1 MSAVQL
7 KFNLRTSSNV
17 KTVHLLGSWDN
28 YARQIPLSRD
38 SAKPGSWVGKFRFQ
52 TSMLKLGGRYWYYY
66 ILDGYHVSHDPA
78 AEYTVEPTTG
88 RKLNILDVPG
98 GKEKSRTSTS
108 SKETTRRP
116 RRGSSDIATGR
127 ALSPSKIQHPKPS
140 KPYASRQIREA
151 DFAPRDAMDE
161 LSRRFASSRMSDEYD
176 DLSNSPPS
184 SVGSSLSS
192 RSSGYGS
199 GSTSPSS
206 LSSMS
211 DPASVCHCERYGITR
226 KGDRVKLDCG
236 GSRCGYLS
244 ETSEDSCSE
253 SDSDEEYERARRGA
267 RRQGIVVRR

>member
-7 KFNLRTSSNV
+7 KFSLRTSSNC

-28 YARQIPLSRD
+28 YSRQIPLSRD
-38 SAKPGSWVGKFRFQ
+38 DSKPGAWIGKFRFQ

-66 ILDGYHVSHDPA
+66 IMDGYHVSHDPA
-78 AEYTVEPTTG
+78 VDYTVEPTTG

-98 GKEKSRTSTS
+98 GSSKKSSTPASAPKTRRTSGDV
-108 SKETTRRP
+108 P
-116 RRGSSDIATGR
+116 TGR

-140 KPYASRQIREA
+140 KPYASRQIRES
-151 DFAPRDAMDE
+151 DFAPTMQDLTE
-161 LSRRFASSRMSDEYD
+161 RFADSRLSDEYSY
-176 DLSNSPPS
+176 SNSPPS

-192 RSSGYGS
+192 RSSRSS

-211 DPASVCHCERYGITR
+211 DPPTPICRCERYGITR

-236 GSRCGYLS
+236 GSRCGYVTESS
-244 ETSEDSCSE
+244 EASCSE
-253 SDSDEEYERARRGA
+253 SDSDEEYRRARSA
-267 RRQGIVVRR
+267 VRRQGIVVRR

>member
-38 SAKPGSWVGKFRFQ
+38 GSKSGSWVGKFRFQ

-78 AEYTVEPTTG
+78 ADYTIEPTTG

-98 GKEKSRTSTS
+98 GKEAPS
-108 SKETTRRP
+108 SRRP

-127 ALSPSKIQHPKPS
+127 ALSPSKIVHPKPS

-151 DFAPRDAMDE
+151 DFAPRMDE
-161 LSRRFASSRMSDEYD
+161 LTRRFASSRMSDEYD

-192 RSSGYGS
+192 RSSG
-199 GSTSPSS
+199 STSPSS

-211 DPASVCHCERYGITR
+211 DPPSVCHCERYGITR

-236 GSRCGYLS
+236 GSRCGYIS
-244 ETSEDSCSE
+244 ESSGDSCSEEE
-253 SDSDEEYERARRGA
+253 SDSDEEYCRARRGV

>member
-7 KFNLRTSSNV
+7 KFALRTSSNV

-28 YARQIPLSRD
+28 YSRQIPLSRD
-38 SAKPGSWVGKFRFQ
+38 DSKSGSWVGKFRFQ

-66 ILDGYHVSHDPA
+66 IMDGYHVSHDPA
-78 AEYTVEPTTG
+78 VEYTVEPTTG

-98 GKEKSRTSTS
+98 GKESSSSRRT
-108 SKETTRRP
+108 
-116 RRGSSDIATGR
+116 RRGSTDIATGR

-151 DFAPRDAMDE
+151 DFAPSVDE
-161 LSRRFASSRMSDEYD
+161 ITRRFAGSRMSDEYSY
-176 DLSNSPPS
+176 SNSPPS

-192 RSSGYGS
+192 RSSG
-199 GSTSPSS
+199 STSPSS

-211 DPASVCHCERYGITR
+211 DPPSVCHCERYGITR

-236 GSRCGYLS
+236 GSRCGYATES
-244 ETSEDSCSE
+244 SEDSCSEE
-253 SDSDEEYERARRGA
+253 SDSDEEYRHARRA
-267 RRQGIVVRR
+267 VRRQGIVVRR